1 MGELGAWIVYEKE
14 RERYKDDYIYIF
26 LIFIMWSVNV

>member
-14 RERYKDDYIYIF
+14 RERDTRMIIYIF
-26 LIFIMWSVNV
+26 LILIMWSVNV